1 MNDHLWIAGEPPARD
16 GISVDCHRR
25 LRGPFTGLGGVLR
38 ALVPRLAGRAPALV
52 NAHAFEI
59 LSVAPELRAHV
70 DPPPR
75 TLTEMSEKDE
85 RTRLYAPRQTR
96 RLAHGAIDLLV
107 AAATPELL
115 GPLTLSFANA
125 DGADPTDQEFLAL
138 LLRRTRESG
147 IRVIVHTAAAEPPGL
162 PDELAAALRDRARRA
177 RRARSG
183 REVDAAPDRR
193 AGRTPGGLVRAFV
206 AGDGVSADPRELA
219 AYADAAPEVRAAL
232 HDERAAELARDG
244 EWSLRLGAIP
254 YHLERGGDHAAAVAA
269 LRAAL
274 DHCLLR
280 GFYHAAIDYGLR
292 GRAITDPDTD
302 LDDYWY
308 LSART
313 ALAYSTMRMV
323 AEAEP
328 LDLEVRRR
336 CAVPTAHMVTGYA
349 LAMMYTR
356 HLAPEL
362 RDHGKAREYINNA
375 IAIATLWPDPT
386 ERAFHTV
393 FNRNG
398 LALVEMHSGNLA
410 EALRLVTDGLARLER
425 ELDTGD
431 YRLHRSVLLHNRAN
445 VLLRLGRLDEAL
457 ADFSAVIEMD
467 PYYPEYHRDR
477 AGVRRQLGDHA
488 GALHDYDTA
497 VSLSLPFWELQY
509 NRGVLR
515 AEAGDLAGAIA
526 DFSRVVE
533 LEPGELEPWISLVS
547 LLLETGDLAA
557 ARKRTDQALREHP
570 GDPQLLCVSGQVAL
584 EAGDADRAKVDFEL
598 ALGGDQR
605 SVVALAGR
613 AMLAFQRGDIGA
625 AVADLSLAIEVLPD
639 DPDLLYNR
647 GRAHQELRD
656 WAAAVAD
663 FTSALALPGSDR
675 AEILRQRGRCHAELG
690 DAAASRADL
699 DVAEESHRE
708 ESHSTTIA

>member
-1 MNDHLWIAGEPPARD
+1 MNDHLWIAGEPAAPG
-16 GISVDCHRR
+16 GIRVDCHRR

-38 ALVPRLAGRAPALV
+38 TLVPRVAGRAPDLV

-59 LSVAPELRAHV
+59 LSVAPELRERV
-70 DPPPR
+70 DPAPG

-96 RLAHGAIDLLV
+96 RLAHGAIDLLIAC
-107 AAATPELL
+107 AAPGLL
-115 GPLTLSFANA
+115 GPLTLSFTNP
-125 DGADPTDQEFLAL
+125 DKADPTDQQFLAL

-147 IRVIVHTAAAEPPGL
+147 IRVVVHTAEAEPPGL
-162 PDELAAALRDRARRA
+162 PDELAAALRAHARRSHA
-177 RRARSG
+177 SHGSG
-183 REVDAAPDRR
+183 RDAAPGRR
-193 AGRTPGGLVRAFV
+193 EPRTAGELVRAFV

-219 AYADAAPEVRAAL
+219 AYAGAAPEVRAAL
-232 HDERAAELARDG
+232 HDERAAELARGG

-254 YHLERGGDHAAAVAA
+254 YHLEHGSDRAAALGA

-280 GFYHAAIDYGLR
+280 GFYDAAIDYGLR
-292 GRAITDPDTD
+292 GRALADPDTD

-328 LDLEVRRR
+328 LDLDVRRR
-336 CAVPTAHMVTGYA
+336 CTVPTAHMVTGYA

-362 RDHGKAREYINNA
+362 RDHDKAREYINNA

-398 LALVEMHSGNLA
+398 LALVEMHSGNLPA
-410 EALRLVTDGLARLER
+410 ALRLVTDGLARLNQ

-445 VLLRLGRLDEAL
+445 VLLRLGRLEEAL

-477 AGVRRQLGDHA
+477 AGVRRRLGDHA

-526 DFSRVVE
+526 DFARVVE
-533 LEPGELEPWISLVS
+533 LEPGELDPWISLVS
-547 LLLETGDLAA
+547 LLLETGDLGA
-557 ARKRTDQALREHP
+557 ARERTDQALRAHP

-584 EAGDADRAKVDFEL
+584 EGGDTERAKADFEL

-605 SVVALAGR
+605 SAVALAGR
-613 AMLAFQRGDIGA
+613 AMLAFQLGDLAG
-625 AVADLSLAIEVLPD
+625 AVADLTRAIEVVPD

-647 GRAHQELRD
+647 GRAHQELGDRQ
-656 WAAAVAD
+656 AAVAD
-663 FTSALALPGSDR
+663 FTRALALPGADR
-675 AEILRQRGRCHAELG
+675 PEILRQRGRCHAELG
-690 DAAASRADL
+690 DAAAGRADL
-699 DVAEESHRE
+699 DMAEESHRTA
-708 ESHSTTIA
+708 SA